1 MLFSGHFLE
10 ASWKF
15 AVRQVGSRL
24 GSAPISADL
33 ESRTYL
39 ETSRKDAGDLLP
51 SWLAGRI
58 ILPGN
63 FQEGLPGRMLS
74 AWKLPGE
81 NGMLSI
87 IGWLD
92 KGADGVSWRIWWTD
106 SWMSG

>member
-63 FQEGLPGRMLS
+63 FQEGHPGRMLS
-74 AWKLPGE
+74 AWELPGQ
-81 NGMLSI
+81 NGMLS
-87 IGWLD
+87 LY
-92 KGADGVSWRIWWTD
+92 GVSEIYVFPKIWVHQED
-106 SWMSG
+106 IGV